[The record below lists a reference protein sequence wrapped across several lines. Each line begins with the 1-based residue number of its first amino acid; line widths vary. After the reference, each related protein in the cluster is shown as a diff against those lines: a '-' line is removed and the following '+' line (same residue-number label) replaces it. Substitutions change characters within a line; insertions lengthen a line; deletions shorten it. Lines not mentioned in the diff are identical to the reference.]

1 MKARYMYHG
10 PAVGFGRLLM
20 SAFDAETVASSDAE
34 ARKNF
39 EYQFKKKA
47 NLSPTAKV
55 TLPGKIVMLEKIM
68 D

>member
-10 PAVGFGRLLM
+10 PAIGLDQLLA
-20 SAFDAETVASSDAE
+20 STFDAETIASSEAE

-47 NLSPTAKV
+47 NLSPTAKI
-55 TLPGKIVMLEKIM
+55 TLPGKIVMVEKFM

>member
-10 PAVGFGRLLM
+10 PAVGFDRLLA
-20 SAFDAETVASSDAE
+20 SVFDAETVASSEAE

-47 NLSPTAKV
+47 NLSPTAKI